1 MRAVLLSQIALLD
14 PKIAQTFN
22 SRTGNY
28 YFNPAIFGGIAL
40 LGGSTCTP
48 CVTNPALR
56 TYGSLPRNAFRGPS
70 RTNLDL
76 EVAKVTPLWGEKAK
90 LEFRAEFFNILN
102 SVQFRDPST
111 SITSGTF
118 GQISTTY
125 DPRIIQFGMKFTY

>member
-1 MRAVLLSQIALLD
+1 VHANLTGPIVLLD
-14 PKIAQTFN
+14 PRLAQTFGG
-22 SRTGNY
+22 RTGSY
-28 YFNPAIFGGIAL
+28 YFNPATFTNTN

-70 RTNLDL
+70 RTNLDFSIG
-76 EVAKVTPLWGEKAK
+76 KVTPVFGERLKV
-90 LEFRAEFFNILN
+90 EFRAEFFNVLN

-118 GQISTTY
+118 GLISTTY
-125 DPRIIQFGMKFTY
+125 DPRIIQFGLKVLY

>member
-1 MRAVLLSQIALLD
+1 
-14 PKIAQTFN
+14 
-22 SRTGNY
+22 
-28 YFNPAIFGGIAL
+28 
-40 LGGSTCTP
+40 
-48 CVTNPALR
+48 LR

-125 DPRIIQFGMKFTY
+125 DPRIIQFGVKFTY